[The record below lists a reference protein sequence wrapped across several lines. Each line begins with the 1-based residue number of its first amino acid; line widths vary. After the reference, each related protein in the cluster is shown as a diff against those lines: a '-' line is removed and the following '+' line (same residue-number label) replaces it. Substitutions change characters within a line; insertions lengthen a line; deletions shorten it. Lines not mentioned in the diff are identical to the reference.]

1 MSEQAVHR
9 PWTDEELAQ
18 LIAAYSVKACEE
30 LRLAELAVK
39 LGRDKANICRKARS
53 LGLTDPE
60 RPKVVEPVG
69 RPPRMFATD
78 EELRAAQSAAQTAR
92 LAANGHPRGMLG
104 KKHSQMTLAVLAERS
119 RAMWA
124 DPTSRINSP
133 ELAQVRSDALLK
145 RIAAGQMNHGYTR
158 AKGGRRA
165 DLNDIYF
172 RSSWEANY
180 ARYLRLLV
188 QQGQII
194 GWDYEPKTFIFESIK
209 RGNRAYTPDFLVRLA
224 GGRHEWHEVKGWMD
238 ASSRVRIERMR
249 KFYPEEILKVIDA
262 PWFRQAVRSGL
273 ARTLFGW
280 EGANR

>member
-1 MSEQAVHR
+1 MSEQAIHR
-9 PWTDEELAQ
+9 PWTDEELAL

-30 LRLAELAVK
+30 LRLDELASK
-39 LGRDKANICRKARS
+39 LGRDKANVCRKARS
-53 LGLTDPE
+53 LGLTDQE
-60 RPKVVEPVG
+60 RQKVLEPVG
-69 RPPRMFATD
+69 RPSRMYATT

-92 LAANGHPRGMLG
+92 LATNGHPRGFHG
-104 KKHSQMTLAVLAERS
+104 KKHSQMTLAVLGERS

-124 DPTSRINSP
+124 DPASAMNSP
-133 ELAQVRSDALLK
+133 EMAQRRSDALLK
-145 RIAAGQMNHGYTR
+145 RIAAGEMNHGYTR

-165 DLNDIYF
+165 DLNGIYF
-172 RSSWEANY
+172 RSAWEANY

-194 GWDYEPKTFIFESIK
+194 GWDYEPKTFIFETIK
-209 RGNRAYTPDFLVRLA
+209 RGNRAYTPDFLVRFA

-238 ASSRVRIERMR
+238 DSSRVRLKRMAQ
-249 KFYPEEILKVIDA
+249 FYPAEVVKVIEG

-280 EGANR
+280 EGASR